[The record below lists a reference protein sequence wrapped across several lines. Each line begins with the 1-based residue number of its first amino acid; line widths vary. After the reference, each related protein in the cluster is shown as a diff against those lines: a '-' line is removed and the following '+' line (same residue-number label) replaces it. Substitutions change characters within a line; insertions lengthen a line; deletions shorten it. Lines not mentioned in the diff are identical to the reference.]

1 MKDLKGKTEESRIIV
16 TDYIPRGTYPL
27 GKGYL
32 LRPVKCKD
40 SIRQEEN
47 DIFDLGSFARAMAL
61 SDIDFESLGVYK
73 DLVVFHTFITDR
85 MIGKDNP
92 MKSDSAT
99 YLFAEKSDIILVSNS
114 KLEFLDKDEDDPSQT
129 DFDSFPVE
137 VSVGEDRE
145 SLITH
150 IDYGRYFW
158 RFVDFKHN
166 PDMRSIYNRIQ
177 LWAYASNYTSLHRL
191 YSNEY
196 LPMSLYVGILDS
208 MLPQPKDCGEV
219 IGYCPSC
226 KRENIKHPT
235 RTWRRNFLNK
245 YGKRFDTLLSIRSST
260 FHAANYLDYIE
271 EWDRIGSM
279 VGSEATGMQ
288 QKRDKEIFAADE
300 MKELVKIELMKQFID
315 ACD

>member
-16 TDYIPRGTYPL
+16 TNYIPRGTYPL

-32 LRPVKCKD
+32 LRPVKYKD
-40 SIRQEEN
+40 LIRQEGN
-47 DIFDLGSFARAMAL
+47 DIFDLSKFARAMAL

-73 DLVVFHTFITDR
+73 DLVVFHTFVTDR

-92 MKSDSAT
+92 MKSDSDT
-99 YLFAEKSDIILVSNS
+99 YLFAETSDVILVSNS
-114 KLEFLDKDEDDPSQT
+114 ELEFLGINEDDQSQI
-129 DFDSFPVE
+129 DFDNFPVE

-150 IDYGRYFW
+150 INYGSYFW
-158 RFVDFKHN
+158 KFVDFKDN

-196 LPMSLYVGILDS
+196 LPTSLYVGILDS
-208 MLPQPKDCGEV
+208 MLPQPKDCGEA
-219 IGYCPSC
+219 IKYCPSC

-235 RTWRRNFLNK
+235 QTWRQNFLNK
-245 YGKRFDTLLSIRSST
+245 YGKQFDILLSIRSST
-260 FHAANYLDYIE
+260 FHAANYMDYME

-279 VGSEATGMQ
+279 VGGEAIEMQ
-288 QKRDKEIFAADE
+288 QKRDKEMFAADE